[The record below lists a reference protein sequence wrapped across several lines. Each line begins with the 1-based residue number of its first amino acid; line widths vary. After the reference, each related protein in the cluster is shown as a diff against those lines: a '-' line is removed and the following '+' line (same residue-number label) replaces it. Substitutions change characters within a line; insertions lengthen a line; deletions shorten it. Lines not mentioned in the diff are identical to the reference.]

1 MIISPLN
8 SVEERSNGFNF
19 LAKCFYTDLNTT
31 AGLTKTLVLAA
42 GLNVGDIVLDAAHYL
57 KTAFTTSGG
66 ITALTVDVGWNL
78 ATGTDVPNGLIVA
91 RELLAAGRVLA
102 GDGNGAAFAT
112 LRTGFALPESGAIEA
127 VFTATGANLTTLTA
141 GEVWIFLRSVNLSKL
156 GGVS

>member
-19 LAKCFYTDLNTT
+19 LAKLLWTDLNAT
-31 AGLTKTLVLAA
+31 AGLTKTLVLAT
-42 GLNVGDIVLDAAHYL
+42 GLGVGDIVLDAAHYL
-57 KTAFTTSGG
+57 KTAFTTSGA
-66 ITALTVDVGWNL
+66 ISALTVDVGWNV
-78 ATGTDVPNGLIVA
+78 ATGTDVPAGLIVA

-112 LRTGFALPESGAIEA
+112 LRTGFAPQESASIEA

-141 GEVWIFLRSVNLSKL
+141 GEVWIFLRSVNLSRL